1 MQLLVPRA
9 IVCQYQ
15 HEHNIHYPKV
25 RLKYGARAVKL
36 FDGFVVDRLRLPTTD
51 SRVFVFLLRVL
62 DGA

>member
-1 MQLLVPRA
+1 M
-9 IVCQYQ
+9 
-15 HEHNIHYPKV
+15 HEHIIHSTRKV
-25 RLKYGARAVKL
+25 RLKYGARVVNL